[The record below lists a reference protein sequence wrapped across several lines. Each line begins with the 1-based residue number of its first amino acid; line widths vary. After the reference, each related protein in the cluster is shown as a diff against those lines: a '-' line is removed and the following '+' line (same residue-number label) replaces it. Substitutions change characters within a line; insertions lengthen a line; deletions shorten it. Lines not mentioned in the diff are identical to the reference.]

1 MVTALV
7 VVQYTIASQHLL
19 AFLYGRMDSMTIDA
33 IFARYEV
40 SVAIQ
45 QSALLRGA
53 YVLALEEQWVGSA
66 VTWPILVKA
75 CICASLGESSAHIR
89 KKIGLDKYIGT
100 LITRG
105 QPKFAEVVA
114 VSHDVHQK
122 LYAYVVWQC
131 TNAVSDIPGAT
142 WEGIVSE
149 VEHNLVRPVVIPDV
163 LTPQRE
169 HTLREINILH
179 YKNPSV

>member
-1 MVTALV
+1 
-7 VVQYTIASQHLL
+7 
-19 AFLYGRMDSMTIDA
+19 MTIDA

-40 SVAIQ
+40 PVATQ

-53 YVLALEEQWVGSA
+53 YVLALEEQWVGPA
-66 VTWPILVKA
+66 VTWSILVKA
-75 CICASLGESSAHIR
+75 CVFASLGESSAHIR

-114 VSHDVHQK
+114 VSHDVHQT

-131 TNAVSDIPGAT
+131 TNEVFSIPGTTWERIVSD
-142 WEGIVSE
+142 
-149 VEHNLVRPVVIPDV
+149 VEHNLVRPVVLPDM

-169 HTLREINILH
+169 HTLREINMLH